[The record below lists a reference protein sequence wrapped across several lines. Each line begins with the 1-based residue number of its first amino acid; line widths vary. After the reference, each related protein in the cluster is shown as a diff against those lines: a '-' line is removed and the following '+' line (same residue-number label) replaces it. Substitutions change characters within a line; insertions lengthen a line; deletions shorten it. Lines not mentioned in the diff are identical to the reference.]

1 MDEIKKKIDQRR
13 HFDSEK
19 WTYKYGLVYRE
30 NENSLQKIKE
40 LLIEFLNRQEFPNV
54 NNFPYKIK
62 ISKPGDY
69 YDYENF
75 ILSTTPLE
83 NHDPIN
89 KAYISEKIQMINVS
103 TLVIKIVDNKLVFS
117 TFIDE

>member
-1 MDEIKKKIDQRR
+1 MLTQE
-13 HFDSEK
+13 EK
-19 WTYKYGLVYRE
+19 QDIL
-30 NENSLQKIKE
+30 
-40 LLIEFLNRQEFPNV
+40 QEFPNV

-103 TLVIKIVDNKLVFS
+103 TLVIKIVEY
-117 TFIDE
+117 FITIHIIIIGSNISGYYLNLN